1 VKLLHDRY
9 AIHPRSPFTIARSR
23 TTAYERVRVRLI
35 DDAGVEG
42 WGEAAPNVYYHE
54 TPDTVVAALPK
65 LEAVVARSRTIASLH
80 DIEVLEEWMLASC
93 HPERGSHPERSPSH
107 PERSE
112 GSAPARHASA
122 RAAVSA
128 AAFDLLGKK
137 EGKPVWKL
145 LGLEPMHAPPSS
157 FTIAITD
164 SDADLV
170 RRVEEADRYPIL
182 KVKLGTDRDEW
193 IVRTV
198 KRAAPRKLLRVDA
211 NAAWTVDQAIA
222 MSRVLADLGVELL
235 EQPVAAADLDG
246 LRRVTAQSPIPVIAD
261 ESCVTASDV
270 PRLAG
275 AVHGINIKLSKC
287 GGLAEA
293 RRMAHDAAR
302 ADLSVMLGCMIES
315 SLGISAMAQRAPL
328 ADYADLDGAALL
340 ADDPFDGVS
349 ITDGFIKLSDQP
361 GLGVS
366 SRA

>member
-1 VKLLHDRY
+1 MRLLHDRY
-9 AIHPRSPFTIARSR
+9 TIHPKSPFTIARS
-23 TTAYERVRVRLI
+23 TTTTYERIRVRLI
-35 DDAGVEG
+35 DDTGIEG

-54 TPDTVVAALPK
+54 TPDTVVAALAT
-65 LEAVVARSRTIASLH
+65 LERVAARSRTVSSLH
-80 DIEVLEEWMLASC
+80 DIEVLEEWMLAAC
-93 HPERGSHPERSPSH
+93 H

-112 GSAPARHASA
+112 GSAVHASA

-128 AAFDLLGKK
+128 AAHDLLGKK
-137 EGKPVWKL
+137 EGKPVWRL

-157 FTIAITD
+157 FTIAITENE
-164 SDADLV
+164 SDLV
-170 RRVEEADRYPIL
+170 RRVEEAQRYPIL

-198 KRAAPRKLLRVDA
+198 KRVAPRKLLRVDA

-222 MSRVLADLGVELL
+222 MSRTLGDMGVELL
-235 EQPVAAADLDG
+235 EQPVAASDIDG
-246 LRRVTAQSPIPVIAD
+246 LRRVTDQSPIPVIAD
-261 ESCVTASDV
+261 ESCVTSSDI

-302 ADLSVMLGCMIES
+302 AELKVMLGCMIES
-315 SLGISAMAQRAPL
+315 SLGISAMAQLAPL
-328 ADYADLDGAALL
+328 ANYADLDGAALL
-340 ADDPFDGVS
+340 SDDPFEGVS
-349 ITDGFIKLSDQP
+349 ITDGFIKLSDEP

-366 SRA
+366 SRTK

>member
-1 VKLLHDRY
+1 MRLLHDRY
-9 AIHPRSPFTIARSR
+9 AIHPKSPFTIARST
-23 TTAYERVRVRLI
+23 TTAYERIRVRLV
-35 DDAGVEG
+35 DEAGIEG

-54 TPDTVVAALPK
+54 TPDTVVAALAK
-65 LEAVVARSRTIASLH
+65 LGEVVARSRTVASLH
-80 DIEVLEEWMLASC
+80 DIDVLEEWMFAAC
-93 HPERGSHPERSPSH
+93 H

-112 GSAPARHASA
+112 GSA

-128 AAFDLLGKK
+128 AAHDLLGKK

-145 LGLEPMHAPPSS
+145 FGLEPMHAPPSS
-157 FTIAITD
+157 FTIAITE
-164 SDADLV
+164 SESDLV
-170 RRVEEADRYPIL
+170 RRVEEAHRYPIL

-198 KRAAPRKLLRVDA
+198 KRVAPRKLLRVDA

-222 MSRVLADLGVELL
+222 MSRTLADMGIELL
-235 EQPVAAADLDG
+235 EQPVAASDIDG

-261 ESCVTASDV
+261 ESCVTSSDI

-275 AVHGINIKLSKC
+275 AVTGINIKLSKC

-293 RRMAHDAAR
+293 RRMAHNAAR
-302 ADLSVMLGCMIES
+302 AELKVMLGCMIES
-315 SLGISAMAQRAPL
+315 SLGISAMAQLAPL
-328 ADYADLDGAALL
+328 ANYADLDGAALL
-340 ADDPFDGVS
+340 SDDPFEGVS

-366 SRA
+366 AR